1 MLESPFTEV
10 AGLQDCC
17 KNYILH
23 ALLRFYF
30 SLINFLTK
38 SLINL
43 YKLFSFKKC

>member
-30 SLINFLTK
+30 SLAKTLK